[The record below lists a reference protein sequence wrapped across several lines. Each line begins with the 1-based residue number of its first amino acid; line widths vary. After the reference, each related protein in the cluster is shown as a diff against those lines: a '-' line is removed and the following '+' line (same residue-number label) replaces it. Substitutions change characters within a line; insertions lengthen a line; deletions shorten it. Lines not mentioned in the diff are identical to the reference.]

1 MWRGSCGQKGKKI
14 YTFSHHM
21 KGKDSGT
28 FFTFNM
34 NHYDETPE
42 PTEYRTV
49 SQLSGT
55 GAKVIVLEMCRKDT

>member
-1 MWRGSCGQKGKKI
+1 
-14 YTFSHHM
+14 M

-28 FFTFNM
+28 FFTFSM
-34 NHYDETPE
+34 NHYDEISE
-42 PTEYRTV
+42 PTEYRRTV